1 MILTAVGD
9 GVGSSSWQT
18 RGLIARRLSEIKN
31 ITKLPV
37 TMFKNAW
44 ANPVQTCMHTY
55 THVHTGISH
64 AREREGSSQQPASN
78 REKKKHTTNLSKQL
92 FIRVFNAK
100 DKNKNKS
107 CRIESHVVVRWRAPL
122 CLELDPYSLRA
133 TSYDLLTRWHNIS
146 KVCAGYG
153 KFGKWFA
160 LSFYLLHMNRSNVGK
175 TER

>member
-1 MILTAVGD
+1 METAKSAAAAADRRVAWSRGAYQK
-9 GVGSSSWQT
+9 SKISLNCQWLCLRTREQT
-18 RGLIARRLSEIKN
+18 LSRRAC
-31 ITKLPV
+31 T
-37 TMFKNAW
+37 
-44 ANPVQTCMHTY
+44 Q

-78 REKKKHTTNLSKQL
+78 RGKKKHTTNLSKQL

-107 CRIESHVVVRWRAPL
+107 CPIESRVVVRWRAPL

-146 KVCAGYG
+146 KVCVGYV

>member
-1 MILTAVGD
+1 
-9 GVGSSSWQT
+9 
-18 RGLIARRLSEIKN
+18 
-31 ITKLPV
+31 
-37 TMFKNAW
+37 
-44 ANPVQTCMHTY
+44 MHAHIHMC

-64 AREREGSSQQPASN
+64 AREGEGSSQQPASN
-78 REKKKHTTNLSKQL
+78 RGKKKHTTNLSKQL

-107 CRIESHVVVRWRAPL
+107 CRIESRVVVRWRAPL

-133 TSYDLLTRWHNIS
+133 TSYDLLTRWHNIR
-146 KVCAGYG
+146 KVCAGYV
-153 KFGKWFA
+153 KFGKCFA

>member
-9 GVGSSSWQT
+9 GDGEVGSSSWQT

-37 TMFKNAW
+37 TMYKNAR
-44 ANPVQTCMHTY
+44 ANPVQTCMHTN
-55 THVHTGISH
+55 TCAHWHTGISH

-78 REKKKHTTNLSKQL
+78 RGKKKHTTNLSKQL

-107 CRIESHVVVRWRAPL
+107 CRIESNRM
-122 CLELDPYSLRA
+122 
-133 TSYDLLTRWHNIS
+133 LLFVGARRYVWSSTLTVWEQHRMIFWHGGI
-146 KVCAGYG
+146 
-153 KFGKWFA
+153 
-160 LSFYLLHMNRSNVGK
+160 
-175 TER
+175 T